1 MFRISNDYFLFFS
14 FSLSLFFSSFC
25 PCSLNI
31 IRSRHIRIPVVLIR
45 HCPSLPRSTPSL
57 VDCQRVAVTRRRT
70 PIRYIL
76 QLSRCSTS
84 IVQTSFRILTSRFR
98 PSSALC
104 WSDFLFLLSLYFFL
118 SFYPPSFSIS
128 SRHRQIITREP
139 EFHFAL
145 IERSARRCAGRMRA
159 STFPS
164 LDARRVSHDSLRVSG
179 YSERKDGE

>member
-45 HCPSLPRSTPSL
+45 HCPSLPRSTSSL

-84 IVQTSFRILTSRFR
+84 IVQTSFRTLASRFR

-104 WSDFLFLLSLYFFL
+104 WFDFLFLLFLYFFL
-118 SFYPPSFSIS
+118 SFYPLSTLHLSPFRRAIVKL
-128 SRHRQIITREP
+128 SRESRNFI
-139 EFHFAL
+139 L
-145 IERSARRCAGRMRA
+145 
-159 STFPS
+159 
-164 LDARRVSHDSLRVSG
+164 L
-179 YSERKDGE
+179 